1 MEILY
6 LLVPMSA
13 LLVLGILGLFAWAL
27 QGDQFEDLERE
38 GERIFADDSP
48 MIDANQTRQTARTE
62 ESAPGR

>member
-1 MEILY
+1 MDILY

-38 GERIFADDSP
+38 GERIIADDGP
-48 MIDANQTRQTARTE
+48 MIDANQPRQTARTE

>member
-38 GERIFADDSP
+38 GDRIIADDGP
-48 MIDANQTRQTARTE
+48 MIDANQPRQTARTE

>member
-1 MEILY
+1 MDILY

-38 GERIFADDSP
+38 GERIFADDGP
-48 MIDANQTRQTARTE
+48 MIDANQPRQTARTE